1 MFRSRV
7 PERDGGSAG
16 QLRPL
21 AQALHLDLLCVL
33 LDLRASL
40 IDVEQA
46 SLTTQRRSDYL
57 FFDQFRTIYD
67 EMILNFA
74 LCIAAIVFI
83 CVLLLHRMSVVL
95 LTGMLIT
102 MIDIDLVGSIHFWG
116 LEVNSIT
123 IINLIMA
130 IGLVV
135 DYSAHV
141 IHNFGLQ

>member
-1 MFRSRV
+1 MEAVQANSALSPKPFIWTFCACHCELST
-7 PERDGGSAG
+7 RD
-16 QLRPL
+16 
-21 AQALHLDLLCVL
+21 
-33 LDLRASL
+33 
-40 IDVEQA
+40 DVEQA

>member
-1 MFRSRV
+1 M
-7 PERDGGSAG
+7 
-16 QLRPL
+16 
-21 AQALHLDLLCVL
+21 
-33 LDLRASL
+33 RANCELSTR
-40 IDVEQA
+40 DVEQA

-74 LCIAAIVFI
+74 LCIAAIVVI

>member
-1 MFRSRV
+1 MEAVQANSALSPKPFIWTFCACHCELST
-7 PERDGGSAG
+7 RDRCRAG
-16 QLRPL
+16 LSNN
-21 AQALHLDLLCVL
+21 AA
-33 LDLRASL
+33 
-40 IDVEQA
+40 
-46 SLTTQRRSDYL
+46 RRSDYL

-74 LCIAAIVFI
+74 LCIAAIVVI

>member
-1 MFRSRV
+1 MEAV
-7 PERDGGSAG
+7 QANSA
-16 QLRPL
+16 LSPKPFIWTFC
-21 AQALHLDLLCVL
+21 ACY
-33 LDLRASL
+33 LRASL

>member
-16 QLRPL
+16 QLRSL

-33 LDLRASL
+33 LA

-74 LCIAAIVFI
+74 LCIAAIVVI

>member
-1 MFRSRV
+1 MEAVQAS
-7 PERDGGSAG
+7 SA
-16 QLRPL
+16 LSPKPFIWTFCACHCEL
-21 AQALHLDLLCVL
+21 
-33 LDLRASL
+33 SS

-74 LCIAAIVFI
+74 LCIAAIVVI